1 MILNSPY
8 ISGSLTVT
16 GNTTIQG
23 QLTVTGSLSG
33 TASLASN
40 ALLLQGTGSTGFAT
54 TASVLQ
60 VSSSQQEI
68 SSSLLQVSAS
78 YVSLSGSYNTFS
90 GSNSTILTAVSSSQQ
105 QISASYIALS
115 GSYNT
120 YSSSVS
126 ARTTQIEQVYATTG
140 SNSFRADQ
148 SITGS
153 LVVSSTI
160 TAQTLVVQTVTSS
173 IVYSSGS
180 NIFGCDLNSRQTFT
194 GSVNITGS
202 QTVFGNVGINAGRLT
217 ISASSD
223 SVGQYYYMSAKGATN
238 LGFSIYEYSGNQ
250 YINASGSM
258 ILRYNNMGSTAG
270 VFMIASGS
278 SEVLRIT
285 AAGNIGIGTTCPI
298 YQLEVANST
307 AGASFRVYD
316 SSVNEDFVIVKAGS
330 GNFGYSEVAIKG
342 QSYSIGTYANPQASG
357 YTGSLGIVYPAQSTG
372 IMSNQSLV
380 LGSKCVERMRITCGG
395 TVLINNIGGYVEYS
409 RVTIS
414 GTCNKNQTPGIGG
427 SILHLTTCETDYPF
441 GMKFNIVGD
450 SCNCL
455 RTMQMQTGD
464 HGLTNQGNITLQHA
478 GGNVGIGTST
488 PDFPLTIKTNPAAQS
503 LKILGRTSGDTK
515 VGWYSSDNATQ
526 YAHIDIGAAY
536 FSVYAS
542 NCQAIEFY
550 TNDIER
556 MRITC
561 GGNVGIGTTSNNVC
575 SILDV
580 RGTITNGS
588 TAGSNSTI
596 DVSPAKQSIANGACV
611 DFPSMSG
618 MIVVNDWTDG
628 SSTIFLVGGGS
639 TTAVGSNGGTAGTTH
654 YNSGTAGYRWCNNKG
669 YTANFGFLVFKT
681 RITA

>member
-1 MILNSPY
+1 
-8 ISGSLTVT
+8 
-16 GNTTIQG
+16 
-23 QLTVTGSLSG
+23 
-33 TASLASN
+33 
-40 ALLLQGTGSTGFAT
+40 
-54 TASVLQ
+54 
-60 VSSSQQEI
+60 
-68 SSSLLQVSAS
+68 VSAS
-78 YVSLSGSYNTFS
+78 YISLSGSYNTFS
-90 GSNSTILTAVSSSQQ
+90 GSASTRITVDSASLLQVSSSQQ
-105 QISASYIALS
+105 QISSSYIALS

-120 YSSSVS
+120 FSGS
-126 ARTTQIEQVYATTG
+126 ASTRVTQIEQVYATTG
-140 SNSFRADQ
+140 SNSFRANQ

-160 TAQTLVVQTVTSS
+160 TAQTLIVQTVTSS

-180 NIFGCDLNSRQTFT
+180 NVFGCDLNSRQTFT

-515 VGWYSSDNATQ
+515 IGWYSSDNATQ
-526 YAHIDIGAAY
+526 YAHIDVGAAY
-536 FSVYAS
+536 FSIDAS
-542 NCQAIEFY
+542 NYQPIDFL
-550 TNDIER
+550 TNSTQR
-556 MRITC
+556 MVITC
-561 GGNVGIGTTSNNVC
+561 AGNVGIGTATAC
-575 SILDV
+575 SALDV

-596 DVSPAKQSIANGACV
+596 DVSPARQSIANGGYV
-611 DFPSMSG
+611 DFPNMSG

-628 SSTIFLVGGGS
+628 SATIFLVGGGS

-654 YNSGTAGYRWCNNKG
+654 YSVGISGYRWCNNKG